1 MRCAKRSPCLQLW
14 SSKACILN
22 TFRIEDFLLS
32 LLEKWVNELMMWWC
46 DDVMMWW
53 YCLGLFLPIER
64 ERERERKSI
73 ISTCFGLSILSHS
86 QYLSYYINIYILY
99 ICVFWRPFLYYHTND
114 CFVKHCISHHF
125 IICCNTISARLLS
138 KIFCCCYYIPF
149 VNTFYIKYCILFR
162 DI

>member
-46 DDVMMWW
+46 DDVMI
-53 YCLGLFLPIER
+53 LFGTIFADR
-64 ERERERKSI
+64 EREREKEYYFHLFWSLN
-73 ISTCFGLSILSHS
+73 SLALSISLLL
-86 QYLSYYINIYILY
+86 YKYIYTLY
-99 ICVFWRPFLYYHTND
+99 MRFWRPFLYYHTND